1 MPTRLDSGWFKRVKE
16 VVMVKAAIFCLL
28 CIALSTEVVT
38 AEEGQ
43 FIGVYRNFAEGYSIK
58 IPRGLRGDA
67 GPGVTQRGVSISLP
81 SGGVL
86 SVWGEPNSLEWRG
99 PSDGVQSRLEDG
111 ECASGKAASGKA
123 GPSNVVI
130 GRIAGAQGTLACGN
144 AVEIMFLAFRP
155 GGGPIYW
162 LMLTSSPAH
171 ESEDKAI
178 LEKVAATFRII
189 RWR

>member
-1 MPTRLDSGWFKRVKE
+1 MVKE
-16 VVMVKAAIFCLL
+16 AIFCLL
-28 CIALSTEVVT
+28 CLALSTVVVT

-43 FIGVYRNFAEGYSIK
+43 FSGVYRNPAEGYSIK
-58 IPRGLRGDA
+58 IPRGLSGDTGA
-67 GPGVTQRGVSISLP
+67 GQPQRGVSISLP

-86 SVWGEPNSLEWRG
+86 SEWGEPNSLEWRR
-99 PSDGVQSRLEDG
+99 PLDGVQSRLEEG

-130 GRIAGAQGTLACGN
+130 GPVAGAQGRLACGN
-144 AVEIMFLAFRP
+144 AVEIIFLAFRP

-162 LMLTSSPAH
+162 LMLTTSPAH

-178 LEKVAATFRII
+178 LEKVAASFRII

>member
-1 MPTRLDSGWFKRVKE
+1 MPTRLDSGWFKQVKE
-16 VVMVKAAIFCLL
+16 VVMAKANIFCLL
-28 CIALSTEVVT
+28 CLALSTEIIRAQEWQVSG
-38 AEEGQ
+38 A
-43 FIGVYRNFAEGYSIK
+43 YRNPAEGYSIR
-58 IPRGLRGDA
+58 IPHGLSGKT
-67 GPGVTQRGVSISLP
+67 GVSGVGTQRGVEIPLP
-81 SGGVL
+81 SGGVIT
-86 SVWGEPNSLEWRG
+86 VWGEPNSLEWKR
-99 PSDGVQSRLEDG
+99 PSDGVQWSLENG
-111 ECASGKAASGKA
+111 ECASGKA
-123 GPSNVVI
+123 GPSNIVI

-162 LMLTSSPAH
+162 LMLTTSPAH